1 MNLAQYKFLRF
12 RRIRDKYENE
22 IKEYELTE
30 KSMQAKVSQLKETVE
45 EKENEC
51 LRLKSENKQ
60 KSQELLDVKNL
71 TDRLQ
76 EERGKVTDI
85 IRQEFADR

>member
-1 MNLAQYKFLRF
+1 
-12 RRIRDKYENE
+12 
-22 IKEYELTE
+22 
-30 KSMQAKVSQLKETVE
+30 MQAKVSQLKETVE
-45 EKENEC
+45 KKENEC

-85 IRQEFADR
+85 IRQEFVDR

>member
-1 MNLAQYKFLRF
+1 
-12 RRIRDKYENE
+12 
-22 IKEYELTE
+22 
-30 KSMQAKVSQLKETVE
+30 MQAKVSQLKETVE
-45 EKENEC
+45 EKENEY

-60 KSQELLDVKNL
+60 KTQELVDVKNL

>member
-1 MNLAQYKFLRF
+1 
-12 RRIRDKYENE
+12 
-22 IKEYELTE
+22 
-30 KSMQAKVSQLKETVE
+30 MQAKVSQLKEAVE

-51 LRLKSENKQ
+51 LRLNSENKQ
-60 KSQELLDVKNL
+60 KTQELVDVKNL

>member
-1 MNLAQYKFLRF
+1 
-12 RRIRDKYENE
+12 
-22 IKEYELTE
+22 
-30 KSMQAKVSQLKETVE
+30 MQAKVSQLKETVE

-71 TDRLQ
+71 TERLQ

>member
-1 MNLAQYKFLRF
+1 
-12 RRIRDKYENE
+12 
-22 IKEYELTE
+22 
-30 KSMQAKVSQLKETVE
+30 MQTKVNQLKEAVE

-60 KSQELLDVKNL
+60 KTQELVDVKNL

>member
-1 MNLAQYKFLRF
+1 MY

-22 IKEYELTE
+22 IKELEYSERNTQE
-30 KSMQAKVSQLKETVE
+30 KCNSLKQKAE
-45 EKENEC
+45 EIENEC
-51 LRLKSENKQ
+51 IRLRSEKKSKE
-60 KSQELLDVKNL
+60 QELIDNVKV
-71 TDRLQ
+71 TTRLQ